1 MELLTEVERIK
12 SVMGLILE
20 KKKKLTR
27 DEKFFWVAKNMGGWL
42 YDEVYF
48 SDYDLSRLPFFDSF
62 KIYLIEKTNVNR
74 NSRESIG
81 KSLKDH
87 YEDFLNVMDPQKS
100 EDVIDGIKIRFPNI
114 AQKIARYEKKELN
127 PNEKRGR
134 NRLVKAPK
142 ITSAIKS
149 GRYSGDISKLKPL
162 SSVRPQ
168 PQLQPEPVNL
178 PEPEGGKRGRRT
190 LERDFTPVEAGRW
203 KREGIEQL
211 IKIEKRIDK
220 YEAQTVKFTNEIIRL
235 QKELD
240 RRKRFF
246 GVDQEELNESIEK
259 IKLDFKR
266 FI

>member
-27 DEKFFWVAKNMGGWL
+27 DDKFFWITKNMGRWL

-48 SDYDLSRLPFFDSF
+48 RDYDLSRLPFFDMY
-62 KIYLIEKTNVNR
+62 KIYLISKTNVNR
-74 NSRESIG
+74 NSRESIA
-81 KSLKDH
+81 KSLMDH

-100 EDVIDGIKIRFPNI
+100 EDVVDEIKERFPNI
-114 AQKIARYEKKELN
+114 AQKIARYERKESN

-134 NRLVKAPK
+134 KKLVRGPK

-149 GRYSGDISKLKPL
+149 GRFTGDISRLKPL
-162 SSVRPQ
+162 SSVVTEP
-168 PQLQPEPVNL
+168 QPEPEVT
-178 PEPEGGKRGRRT
+178 PQGAKRGRKP
-190 LERDFTPVEAGRW
+190 LGGEFTSQEVNRW
-203 KREGIEQL
+203 KLEGVEQL
-211 IKIEKRIDK
+211 SKIEKRIDK
-220 YEAQTVKFTNEIIRL
+220 YEAESTKLTNVIIRL
-235 QKELD
+235 QKDLD
-240 RRKRFF
+240 RRKKFF
-246 GVDQEELNESIEK
+246 GIDQEQLNESIEK